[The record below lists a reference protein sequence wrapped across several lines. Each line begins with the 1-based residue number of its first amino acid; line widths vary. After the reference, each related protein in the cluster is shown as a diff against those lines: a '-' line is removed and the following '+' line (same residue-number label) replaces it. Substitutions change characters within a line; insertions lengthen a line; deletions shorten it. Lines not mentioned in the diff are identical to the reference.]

1 MLKKIITLDDW
12 ADLRESIYFDFL
24 KDNLFAELKNAELRK
39 GQLEELGNIKPYIGK
54 YYSHAWVRT
63 QVLGQSEAES
73 KEMDRQIE
81 KERNLGK
88 IEADTTQFGL

>member
-1 MLKKIITLDDW
+1 M
-12 ADLRESIYFDFL
+12 
-24 KDNLFAELKNAELRK
+24 FAELKNAELRR

-54 YYSHAWVRT
+54 YYSHAWVRHM
-63 QVLGQSEAES
+63 VLGHSEAEV
-73 KEMDRQIE
+73 KDMDRQIE